1 MQKFFILI
9 SSVLLSSCAVYKI
22 DVQQGVVV
30 TQETVSQLQIG
41 MPEQKVRFIL
51 GPPLLIDTFHKN
63 RWDYFY
69 SYKAGHA
76 EREQR
81 HIVLFFDEYENL
93 AEIRGDIQAG
103 SVTTTTPI
111 PTAPS
116 PEPQERPL
124 L

>member
-9 SSVLLSSCAVYKI
+9 SSILLLASCAVYKI

-41 MPEQKVRFIL
+41 MPAQKVRYIL
-51 GPPLLIDTFHKN
+51 GPPLIVDTFHKN

-76 EREQR
+76 DREQR

-93 AEIRGDIQAG
+93 AEIKGDIQAG
-103 SVTTTTPI
+103 TVTTPTGSTTPS
-111 PTAPS
+111 TDTS
-116 PEPQERPL
+116 ERPL